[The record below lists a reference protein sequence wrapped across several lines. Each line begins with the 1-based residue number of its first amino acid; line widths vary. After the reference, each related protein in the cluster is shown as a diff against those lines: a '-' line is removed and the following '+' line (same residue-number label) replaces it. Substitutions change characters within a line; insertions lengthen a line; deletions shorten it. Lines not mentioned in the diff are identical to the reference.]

1 MDSSTLAL
9 LGLAAGFIVQ
19 GFVFAFWLGRLA
31 EHVSLLA
38 VALKETNRQLEHLDH
53 CIDILREHTATL
65 VEVGRRLERGERGA
79 TGERGETGA
88 TGATGPSGE
97 PWSRNQ

>member
-1 MDSSTLAL
+1 MGSSTLAL

-38 VALKETNRQLEHLDH
+38 IALKETARQLEHLDH

-65 VEVGRRLERGERGA
+65 VALTTRLERGERGPTGEQGA
-79 TGERGETGA
+79 TGERGPA
-88 TGATGPSGE
+88 GE
-97 PWSRNQ
+97 PWSRTQ